1 MDLLILITL
10 VALIVLLLKVLE
22 ELVKVDV
29 RDLVWFAHTLVYTL
43 AHASTETI
51 WVMKLMIVFVLKVAV
66 ATLLAHLHPAQNQ
79 VPSLER
85 PRRLLRKISRR
96 KRSLRPKRRKKNGS
110 LRRKENK
117 LLSLKI
123 KRRGNKR
130 NSNVK
135 TKRRYK
141 ISTQN

>member
-51 WVMKLMIVFVLKVAV
+51 WVMKLMIVFVLKVAL

-79 VPSLER
+79 VPSPER

-96 KRSLRPKRRKKNGS
+96 KSLRPKRRKKNGS

-135 TKRRYK
+135 TRRRYK

>member
-1 MDLLILITL
+1 
-10 VALIVLLLKVLE
+10 
-22 ELVKVDV
+22 
-29 RDLVWFAHTLVYTL
+29 
-43 AHASTETI
+43 
-51 WVMKLMIVFVLKVAV
+51 VMKLMIVFVLKVAV

-79 VPSLER
+79 VPSPER
-85 PRRLLRKISRR
+85 PRRLLRKSRR
-96 KRSLRPKRRKKNGS
+96 KSLRPKRRKKNGS

-141 ISTQN
+141 ISAQN

>member
-10 VALIVLLLKVLE
+10 LALIVLLLKVLE

-29 RDLVWFAHTLVYTL
+29 RDLVWFAHTLVYTIP
-43 AHASTETI
+43 HTSTEII
-51 WVMKLMIVFVLKVAV
+51 WVMKLMIVFVLKVAL

-79 VPSLER
+79 VPSPER

-96 KRSLRPKRRKKNGS
+96 KSLRPKRRKKNGS

>member
-1 MDLLILITL
+1 VDLLILITL

-51 WVMKLMIVFVLKVAV
+51 WVMKLMIDFVLKVAV
-66 ATLLAHLHPAQNQ
+66 ATPLLAHLHPAQNQ
-79 VPSLER
+79 VPSPER

-96 KRSLRPKRRKKNGS
+96 KSLRPKRRKKNGS

-141 ISTQN
+141 ISAQN